1 MRITLVYTGISQIGF
16 FSAGKDLFEQDTRQ
30 KALGLCY
37 LGAGLKRAGHAVN
50 LLDLRFL
57 TGYGGYAQRLS
68 EFDPQ
73 VVGISILT
81 PNRDYAFECA
91 RIAKGMGKTVVGGG
105 VYATP
110 GGDDMIASGYF
121 DYVVAGEGDVSFI
134 ELVEQLG
141 EGHAP
146 PERIIQGKRVE
157 DLDAIPFPDVDL
169 YDRDFYGS
177 LPGWKGFRSPAEGMI
192 ASRGCPAQCTFCKP
206 LAENM
211 FGRKMRFRSA
221 ENMIAEVRW
230 HVAQRGVKTIH
241 TYDDTFPANRK
252 LLFEFC
258 DRLAKSDLDL
268 EWTVNARADSFTE
281 DVAEALSR
289 SGCRMVSFGFESCSQ
304 WILDYLKK
312 GTTVEQ
318 NYRAAAVCKASG
330 MRLLANVLVGIPGET
345 DRDYENN
352 YRFVRETRPD
362 LVFYNTLMPTPGT
375 AIHDELK
382 AGGMLRQVAGF
393 EDYAVSPWHG
403 LILGVDYERV
413 RRWERII
420 KYDGKFRY
428 RFHPYLERLVGWLE
442 RGFTAAEKLAG
453 RY

>member
-37 LGAGLKRAGHAVN
+37 LGAGLKRVGHTVN

-57 TGYGGYAQRLS
+57 TGYWGFAQRLA
-68 EFDPQ
+68 EFNPE

-91 RIAKGMGKTVVGGG
+91 RIAKGMGKIVVGGG
-105 VYATP
+105 VYATS
-110 GGDDMIASGYF
+110 GHDDMMESGYF
-121 DYVVAGEGDVSFI
+121 DYVVTGEADISFI

-146 PERIIQGKRVE
+146 EGKVIQGKHVE
-157 DLDAIPFPDVDL
+157 ELDAVPFPDVDL
-169 YDRDFYGS
+169 YDQGFYRN

-206 LAENM
+206 LAEKM

-221 ENMIAEVRW
+221 ENMLAEVQW
-230 HVAQRGVKTIH
+230 HVTQHGVKTIH
-241 TYDDTFPANRK
+241 TYDDTFPANKK

-258 DRLAKSDLDL
+258 EKVAKSNFDL
-268 EWTVNARADSFTE
+268 EWTINARADSFTE
-281 DVAEALSR
+281 DVAQALSQ

-318 NYRAAAVCKASG
+318 NHKAAALCKAYG
-330 MRLLANVLVGIPGET
+330 MRLLANILVGVPGET

-352 YRFVRETRPD
+352 YRFVKETRPD

-382 AGGMLRQVAGF
+382 AKGMLREVTKF

-403 LILGVDYERV
+403 LISGVDYERV
-413 RRWERII
+413 RKWERII
-420 KYDGKFRY
+420 KYDGKFGY
-428 RFHPYLERLVGWLE
+428 YFHPYREKFITLLE
-442 RGFTAAEKLAG
+442 RGFTAAGRLAG
-453 RY
+453 W